1 MNTMKTLI
9 IDNYDSFTYNLYQ
22 YLAEVG
28 GNPLV
33 MKNEEITLADIEE
46 IQPTHIVLS
55 PGPGTVTNAEDFGI
69 GMQVIQKLQGI
80 YPILGV
86 CLGHQGI
93 AAAYGA
99 KIIHAP
105 EVVHGKT
112 SEIIHTG
119 DSAIFK
125 KIPKKI
131 SVMRYHSLLVDET
144 TLPSVLR
151 VTARTEGDGLC
162 MAIEHET
169 YPLYGVQFHPESIGT
184 PDGMQLLRNFLEARG
199 NS

>member
-1 MNTMKTLI
+1 MKTLI

-33 MKNEEITLADIEE
+33 MKNDEITLADIEE

-131 SVMRYHSLLVDET
+131 PVMRYHSLLVDDT

-184 PDGMQLLRNFLEARG
+184 PDGIQLLRNFLETRG
-199 NS
+199 SS

>member
-1 MNTMKTLI
+1 MKTLI

-22 YLAEVG
+22 YFAEVG
-28 GNPLV
+28 GSPFV
-33 MKNEEITLADIEE
+33 MKNDEITLADIEE
-46 IQPTHIVLS
+46 LQPTHIVLS
-55 PGPGTVTNAEDFGI
+55 PGPGTVANATDFGI
-69 GMQVIQKLQGI
+69 GTQVIQKLQGA

-119 DSAIFK
+119 DSVIFK

-131 SVMRYHSLLVDET
+131 PVMRYHSLLVDET

-151 VTARTEGDGLC
+151 VTARTTGDGLC
-162 MAIEHET
+162 MAIEHEAL
-169 YPLYGVQFHPESIGT
+169 PLYGVQFHPESIGT
-184 PDGMQLLRNFLEARG
+184 PDGMQLLRNFLETRG
-199 NS
+199 SN

>member
-1 MNTMKTLI
+1 MKTLI

-33 MKNEEITLADIEE
+33 MKNDEITLADIEE
-46 IQPTHIVLS
+46 LQPTHIVLS
-55 PGPGTVTNAEDFGI
+55 PGPGTVMNTEDFGI
-69 GMQVIQKLQGI
+69 GTQVIQRLQGV

-119 DSAIFK
+119 VSNIFKNISK
-125 KIPKKI
+125 KIPA
-131 SVMRYHSLLVDET
+131 MRYHSLLVDES
-144 TLPSVLR
+144 TLPSTIR
-151 VTARTEGDGLC
+151 VVARTEGDGLC

-169 YPLYGVQFHPESIGT
+169 FPLYGVQFHPESIGT
-184 PDGMQLLRNFLEARG
+184 PDGMQLLRNFLETRVSRG
-199 NS
+199 A

>member
-1 MNTMKTLI
+1 MKTLI

-33 MKNEEITLADIEE
+33 MKNDEITLADIEE

-184 PDGMQLLRNFLEARG
+184 PDGMQLLRNFLETRG
-199 NS
+199 SS

>member
-1 MNTMKTLI
+1 MKTLI